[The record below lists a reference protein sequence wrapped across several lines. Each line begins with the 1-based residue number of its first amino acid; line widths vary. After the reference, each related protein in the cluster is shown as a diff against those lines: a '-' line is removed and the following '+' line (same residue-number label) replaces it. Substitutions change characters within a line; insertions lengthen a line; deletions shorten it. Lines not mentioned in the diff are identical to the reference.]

1 MLGYVG
7 NGRIGLVG
15 QKPHRLGH
23 TAVADIVAEALA
35 KALVENTRQ
44 VGTVEWQNAWL
55 KYGWVSNHC
64 LMVAAYSGIR
74 ASNDSSPATPGTSS
88 ATVATGRRRRNRTK
102 YTTPATATAKRTTIS
117 TIRSVVSSKRSI
129 EDEVGE

>member
-1 MLGYVG
+1 MAGKTAMLGYVG

-44 VGTVEWQNAWL
+44 VGTVEWHNGL
-55 KYGWVSNHC
+55 N
-64 LMVAAYSGIR
+64 
-74 ASNDSSPATPGTSS
+74 
-88 ATVATGRRRRNRTK
+88 
-102 YTTPATATAKRTTIS
+102 
-117 TIRSVVSSKRSI
+117 
-129 EDEVGE
+129 VGQLERLVEL